1 LFHLLQKRSIQAAI
15 GGASVLVA
23 GLAYFLLSAPV
34 VHTAHPTRG
43 PAVEAVYATGTVEPM
58 QYAQTGSKISGRIV
72 EVRVKE
78 GDKVAKGD
86 VLAATDSTEDASNV
100 RDMTAKLV
108 LAKADAAR
116 AARLRR
122 ARDISI
128 AAYDQALSALN
139 SAQGLLDAAAAR
151 LDDHL
156 IRAPI
161 AGTVLR
167 SELQIKVGDMVQQ
180 QQTLFIIGDPSAL
193 QIDAQVD
200 EEDIPK
206 VRIGQQ
212 ALIRAD
218 AFAGQA
224 LKGTV
229 SELTP
234 YGDSVSRTYRVHLAL
249 PADTPLRSGMTTEI
263 NIVVR
268 QDDNALL
275 VPVTALSG
283 GSVWIVANGHA
294 HQRKIVLSAVGQEKA
309 EVISGISAED
319 EVVTDPPSGLAEGA
333 RVRARSGG

>member
-1 LFHLLQKRSIQAAI
+1 MFHLLQKRSIQLAI
-15 GGASVLVA
+15 GGVAVLAA
-23 GLAYFLLSAPV
+23 GLAYFLLGVPL
-34 VHTAHPTRG
+34 VHAAHPTRG
-43 PAVEAVYATGTVEPM
+43 PAVEAVYATGTVEPV

-78 GDKVAKGD
+78 GDRVAKGE
-86 VLAATDSTEDASNV
+86 VLAATDSIEDASNV
-100 RDMTAKLV
+100 RDLTAKLV
-108 LAKADAAR
+108 LAQADAVR
-116 AARLRR
+116 ATKLRR

-206 VRIGQQ
+206 VKLGQQ

-224 LKGTV
+224 LKGAV

-275 VPVTALSG
+275 VPVSALSG
-283 GSVWIVANGHA
+283 GSVWVVANGHA
-294 HQRKIVLSAVGQEKA
+294 HQRKIALGAVGQEEA
-309 EVISGISAED
+309 EVLSGISAAD
-319 EVVTDPPSGLAEGA
+319 EVVIDPPSGLAEGA
-333 RVRARSGG
+333 RVRARAGG